1 VTPRPRIALAVGVLA
16 ACSLVVAACGSNP
29 LHLVSPTLARS
40 RAEQVHRHWA
50 LHVRLFAHPR
60 VRRPWLIARKS
71 DRRLLALERHYRF
84 SIVTFTYMARK
95 QAASLVIQTDR
106 PVQEFAHDV
115 NAIERGVDPLRN
127 GGFGYRAF
135 FFEARSGDG
144 VPFIAT
150 QHSFSNAHGQL
161 EGEQWARGPTLFPF
175 AHG

>member
-1 VTPRPRIALAVGVLA
+1 
-16 ACSLVVAACGSNP
+16 
-29 LHLVSPTLARS
+29 
-40 RAEQVHRHWA
+40 VHQHWA

-60 VRRPWLIARKS
+60 VRRPWLIAGKD
-71 DRRLLALERHYRF
+71 DRRLLALEHRYRF
-84 SIVTFTYMARK
+84 SIVAFTYVARK
-95 QAASLVIQTDR
+95 QSASLVVQTGR
-106 PVQEFAHDV
+106 PMQEFARDV
-115 NAIERGVDPLRN
+115 SAIERTIDPLRH
-127 GGFGYRAF
+127 GGLSYRAF